1 MERGWEMRLE
11 LAVTGDL
18 EALESLYKRA
28 INKMESEGIF
38 QWDELYPS
46 RGVLEEDAEKGQ
58 LLKIT
63 ENGETLGAVALNQD
77 EDPEYETNG
86 NWICKGKDFMVV
98 HRLCV
103 DSLHQGKGVGA
114 GALGLIHEKC
124 GREGCKAIR
133 LDAFSKNPIAL
144 RMYEKL
150 GYQKV
155 GEAVW
160 RTGRFFL
167 LEKAL

>member
-1 MERGWEMRLE
+1 MRLE
-11 LAVTGDL
+11 LAVAEDL
-18 EALESLYKRA
+18 EALENIYKRA
-28 INKMESEGIF
+28 IQKMKNEGIF

-46 RGVLEEDAEKGQ
+46 RSILEEDVKKGQ
-58 LLKIT
+58 LQKIMAD
-63 ENGETLGAVALNQD
+63 GETLGAVALNQE

-86 NWICKGKDFMVV
+86 EWHYKGKDFMVV
-98 HRLCV
+98 HRMCV

-124 GREGCKAIR
+124 GKEGCKAIR
-133 LDAFSKNPIAL
+133 LDAFCKNPIAL

-150 GYQKV
+150 GYKKV
-155 GEAVW
+155 GEAQW

-167 LEKAL
+167 LEKML